1 MFETIPPPL
10 RFAKLW
16 LTIGWMLIGCVIYES
31 LTPEPPS
38 FDNVPYWDKWGH
50 LFSYGFLMLWF
61 AQIYQRRSQRI
72 WVALGLIGLGVG
84 LEFAQE
90 QTGYRTF
97 EYADMLADALGTA
110 LGWGVATTALGAALG
125 SIERRLLMR

>member
-1 MFETIPPPL
+1 
-10 RFAKLW
+10 
-16 LTIGWMLIGCVIYES
+16 
-31 LTPEPPS
+31 
-38 FDNVPYWDKWGH
+38 
-50 LFSYGFLMLWF
+50 MLWF

-97 EYADMLADALGTA
+97 EYADMLADALRTA
-110 LGWGVATTALGAALG
+110 LGWVVATTALGAALA